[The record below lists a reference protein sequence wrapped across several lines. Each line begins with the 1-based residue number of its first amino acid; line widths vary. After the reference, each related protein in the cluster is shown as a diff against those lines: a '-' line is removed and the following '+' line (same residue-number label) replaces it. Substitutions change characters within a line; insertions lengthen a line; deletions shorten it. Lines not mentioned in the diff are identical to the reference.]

1 MGSQVTL
8 AFLLP
13 TLTIREALIQLGP
26 QVCGS
31 FSQEQ
36 FSTTRV
42 TGLQETYSQP
52 FLSER
57 PGSRKPQQFRCS
69 LWEEDTGR

>member
-8 AFLLP
+8 ASLLP

-26 QVCGS
+26 QVSGS

-36 FSTTRV
+36 FSTRV